1 MGKTFSTC
9 ARVDISAFAILD
21 EVARS
26 TIMVMLMVFLTRV
39 NVGGVNDFAAGPL
52 YGFTIFSN
60 YQTMRIFGA
69 QVLVKLG
76 VNEQIGHNL

>member
-52 YGFTIFSN
+52 YGFTILLFQIVKTVLRLF
-60 YQTMRIFGA
+60 QTYIY
-69 QVLVKLG
+69 K
-76 VNEQIGHNL
+76 IS